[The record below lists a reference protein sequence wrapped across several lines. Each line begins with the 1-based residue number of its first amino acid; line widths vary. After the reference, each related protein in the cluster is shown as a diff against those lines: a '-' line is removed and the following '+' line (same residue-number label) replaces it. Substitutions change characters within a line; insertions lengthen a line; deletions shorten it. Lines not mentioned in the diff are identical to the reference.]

1 MLSDCLASEAHRFN
15 RLRPGTLRLRSVRR
29 FRLLPLV
36 VFVGA
41 VGALAPA
48 PDAPASAA
56 PARQGRVVLSGSGLG
71 PVKLGAGQRAAT
83 ARLVTL
89 LGRPTTYPP
98 PDCVGGYR
106 NVEWRDLI
114 VQFKQ
119 GRFAGYRYWYTQ
131 LSQGVTSQG
140 VPHEPGTPTLFTGKG
155 VTLGSTFGAVKRAY
169 PHLTQTGT
177 DFWSSGGLTFAV
189 FAAQYPAP
197 SSAPIYEIKVNAC
210 PAAL

>member
-1 MLSDCLASEAHRFN
+1 MLSNCLASVAHPFN
-15 RLRPGTLRLRSVRR
+15 RLKPGTLRLRSVRR
-29 FRLLPLV
+29 LRLLLV
-36 VFVGA
+36 AVSVGA
-41 VGALAPA
+41 VGALGPA
-48 PDAPASAA
+48 LDAPAGAT

-89 LGRPTTYPP
+89 LGRPTAYPP
-98 PDCVGGYR
+98 PGCVGGYR
-106 NVEWRDLI
+106 NVEWHDLI

-189 FAAQYPAP
+189 VAAQYPAP
-197 SSAPIYEIKVNAC
+197 PSAPVYEIKVNAC